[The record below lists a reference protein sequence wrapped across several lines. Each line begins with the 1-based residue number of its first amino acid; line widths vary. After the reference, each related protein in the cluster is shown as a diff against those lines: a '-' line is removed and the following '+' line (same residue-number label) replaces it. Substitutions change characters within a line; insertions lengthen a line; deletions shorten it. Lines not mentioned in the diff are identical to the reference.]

1 MDLLTLVIL
10 AFGLS
15 MDAFAV
21 SISNGIAYGASS
33 HKKIIITAFV
43 FGFFQALMPTIGY
56 FAGVAFSDIISAID
70 HWIAL
75 VLLGFIGGKMILDAI
90 EEMKNPVQEC
100 GSCELD
106 NKTLLMQAI
115 ATSIDALAVGVS
127 FAALDVN
134 IFSGGILIGLITFV
148 CCLVGGFLGKKL
160 GDLFASKATI
170 LGGIILIGL
179 GIKIFLEH
187 TLG

>member
-1 MDLLTLVIL
+1 MDIITLVLL

-21 SISNGIAYGASS
+21 SISNGIAYGN
-33 HKKIIITAFV
+33 INRRMIVVTAAA
-43 FGFFQALMPTIGY
+43 FGFFQGLMPMLGY
-56 FAGVAFSDIISAID
+56 FAGVALSDLISAID

-75 VLLGFIGGKMILDAI
+75 FLLGFIGTKMIVDAHQ
-90 EEMKNPVQEC
+90 EAKNPTLQCE
-100 GSCELD
+100 SCQFTMKILI
-106 NKTLLMQAI
+106 MQAV

-134 IFSGGILIGLITFV
+134 IFAGAALIGCITLACCLIGGIL
-148 CCLVGGFLGKKL
+148 GKRFSN
-160 GDLFASKATI
+160 LFASKATLMGGVI
-170 LGGIILIGL
+170 LVFLGL
-179 GIKIFLEH
+179 KIFLEH